1 MQHLNQIDLARRWR
15 MSTRTLEGWRRL
27 KIGPPYLRIGHRV
40 IYRLSDIEAYEAK
53 HLCNVLVNGRPTPS
67 VVVRT

>member
-1 MQHLNQIDLARRWR
+1 M
-15 MSTRTLEGWRRL
+15 EGWRRL